1 MFPTKKNTIL
11 YNFNKF
17 VDEYI
22 SEYPKKRNFDL
33 GNSHLNVSKLSP
45 YIRRRL
51 VNENEIIELSL
62 SKHSLNSLD
71 KFIQEIFWRTYW
83 RGWLELHPKVY
94 TEYDNASKTTD
105 IPIKTGIK
113 CFDYWTQ
120 ELIETGYLHNHAR
133 MWYASIWIFTL
144 NRPWEDGAKF
154 FSEYLI
160 DWCPA
165 SNTLGWRWVAGLQTV
180 GKNYLATA
188 DNIKLFTNNRFN
200 PKGQL
205 TENHSPI
212 LSSKNL
218 NEEVLDKISYE
229 KIIFNKLNFDRLGL
243 VITKNDLS
251 LNNILDKHNKNY
263 AKCFFYND
271 SNTKSD
277 IVKVFERELCL
288 NVTDELSDCE
298 LIENF
303 DNLLMWAKNKQL
315 NCLVFPYETIGTEI
329 LNNKILLSKL
339 QNNNISYFFY
349 LRDWDIYAF
358 PFAKKGF
365 FPFKK
370 KIPDLLKLNGLL

>member
-33 GNSHLNVSKLSP
+33 GNSHINVSKLSP
-45 YIRRRL
+45 YLRRRL
-51 VNENEIIELSL
+51 VNENEIIELAL
-62 SKHSLNSLD
+62 SKHSLSSLD

-94 TEYDNASKTTD
+94 TEYENANKTTD

-113 CFDYWTQ
+113 CFDFWTQ

-144 NRPWEDGAKF
+144 NKSWEDGAKF

-212 LSSKNL
+212 LSPKNL
-218 NEEVLDKISYE
+218 NEEVLEEISYE
-229 KIIFNKLNFDRLGL
+229 KINFTKLNFDRLGL

-251 LNNILDKHNKNY
+251 LNNILDKYSNNY
-263 AKCFFYND
+263 EKCFFYND
-271 SNTKSD
+271 SNTKSE
-277 IVKVFERELCL
+277 IVKGFESELCS
-288 NVTDELSDCE
+288 NVIDELTGCE

-303 DNLLMWAKNKQL
+303 DNLLRWAKNKKL
-315 NCLVFPYETIGTEI
+315 NLLVFPYETIGTEI

-339 QNNNISYFFY
+339 QNNKINYFFY

-370 KIPDLLKLNGLL
+370 KIPDLLKLNSLL

>member
-1 MFPTKKNTIL
+1 MFPTKKNTVL
-11 YNFNKF
+11 NHFKKF

-33 GNSHLNVSKLSP
+33 GKGHLNVSKLSP

-51 VNENEIIELSL
+51 VSENEIIELAL
-62 SKHSLNSLD
+62 SQHPLRSLD
-71 KFIQEIFWRTYW
+71 KFIQEIYWRTYW

-94 TEYDNASKTTD
+94 TEYDNANKTTD

-154 FSEYLI
+154 FSKYLI

-205 TENHSPI
+205 TGNHSPI

-271 SNTKSD
+271 SNTKSET
-277 IVKVFERELCL
+277 VKVFERELCL

-303 DNLLMWAKNKQL
+303 DNLLMWAKNKKL

>member
-1 MFPTKKNTIL
+1 MFPSKKNKIL
-11 YNFNKF
+11 HNFNKF

-22 SEYPKKRNFDL
+22 GEYSKKRNFDF
-33 GNSHLNVSKLSP
+33 GNSHKNVSKLSP

-51 VNENEIIELSL
+51 LSENEIIELAL

-94 TEYDNASKTTD
+94 SEYENAYKTTD
-105 IPIKTGIK
+105 IPLKTGIK

-120 ELIETGYLHNHAR
+120 ELLETGYLHNHAR

-218 NEEVLDKISYE
+218 NEEVLDKIPYE

-251 LNNILDKHNKNY
+251 LNDVLDKHNKNY
-263 AKCFFYND
+263 AKCLFYND
-271 SNTKSD
+271 SNTKSE
-277 IVKVFERELCL
+277 IVRAFERELCL

-303 DNLLMWAKNKQL
+303 DNLLMWAKNKKL

-339 QNNNISYFFY
+339 QNNNISYLFY
-349 LRDWDIYAF
+349 LRDWDTYAF

-370 KIPDLLKLNGLL
+370 KIHDLLKLNCLL